1 MSKATGESALLD
13 LDLHDNNA
21 DDEILHKEETFIE
34 MDHDTD
40 QLLTPEID
48 KKDESIFSLSYY
60 VRLWDLDTD
69 EFVSRFLWSLLP
81 RPQFTTNFVKKNI
94 KAKPDL
100 YGPFWIS
107 VTLIFSVAIAGNVA
121 SYFQMTKDSHWH
133 YDFHKVTVSAA
144 IVFLYVTL
152 MPAGIF
158 AVLWSGSA
166 PTEEVSA
173 KPSFILLLCIFG
185 YSLSPLIP
193 ASLLWLIQISM
204 LQWALVLLCFL
215 MSGGLLAFALWPL
228 IDEWSPAKT
237 KSYTLMAVILGLNLL
252 LASGFML
259 CFYHVPSNDAA
270 APLPTTLIPAKN
282 ESLHHN
288 DTKREMPEP
297 AQPAIPSVAI
307 GKAISDPT
315 NDQIKHIN
323 VTS

>member
-13 LDLHDNNA
+13 LNLLDNNA
-21 DDEILHKEETFIE
+21 DDENMNKEETFIE

-40 QLLTPEID
+40 QLLISEEEKNED
-48 KKDESIFSLSYY
+48 SVFSLSYY
-60 VRLWDLDTD
+60 VRLFDVDTD
-69 EFVSRFLWSLLP
+69 EVVARLGWSILP
-81 RPQFTTNFVKKNI
+81 RPHFTTNFAKTTI

-144 IVFLYVTL
+144 VVFLYVTL
-152 MPAGIF
+152 VPSGIF
-158 AVLWSGSA
+158 AILWSGNTS
-166 PTEEVSA
+166 TEASA

-185 YSLSPLIP
+185 YSLLPLIP

-204 LQWALVLLCFL
+204 LQWALVLLCFI

-228 IDEWSPAKT
+228 ITESSPAKT

-259 CFYHVPSNDAA
+259 YFYHVPSNEAA
-270 APLPTTLIPAKN
+270 SLPNTVVLAKN
-282 ESLHHN
+282 ESLPVHN
-288 DTKREMPEP
+288 DTKREMPVK
-297 AQPAIPSVAI
+297 PAISSIAAGI
-307 GKAISDPT
+307 
-315 NDQIKHIN
+315 
-323 VTS
+323 VTSELKNDPNTPIKLKPKI